1 MGEELLFQQEQQ
13 KFLYLRYLMA
23 IKAFHRT
30 GVAKES
36 RGSSLMKSCHR
47 QEGEMFQKGSREFPF
62 SKDAAATSLDPWV
75 PSGRNTAKSCSL
87 GLASFTHF

>member
-1 MGEELLFQQEQQ
+1 
-13 KFLYLRYLMA
+13 MA

-47 QEGEMFQKGSREFPF
+47 QGGEKSQKESRGFPF

-75 PSGRNTAKSCSL
+75 LSGRNTAEICSL
-87 GLASFTHF
+87 GLASFTRF